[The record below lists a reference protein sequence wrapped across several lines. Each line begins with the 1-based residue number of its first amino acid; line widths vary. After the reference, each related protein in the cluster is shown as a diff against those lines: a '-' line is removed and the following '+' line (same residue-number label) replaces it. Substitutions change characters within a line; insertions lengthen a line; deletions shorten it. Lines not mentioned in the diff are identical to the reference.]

1 MIKPIQFHIQ
11 ALSISF
17 SQLGKGKFL
26 KFFIPGFIVAGLFW
40 QIFLI
45 TDTIESSFSF
55 LEGVPIIGSY
65 INSGIEG
72 TFSLLNFI
80 LEQVF
85 VFFILTLL
93 SPFNT
98 ILSEKVD
105 TSLTGKIYSFDLMTI
120 ISDLIRMIFI
130 VLIAILLEL
139 IVMFLYWMISGLIPF
154 DFIDQIAYFL
164 IAAFFYGF
172 SFYDYSLERYHVGV
186 SGSIR
191 FAFSNMLLVAL
202 TGTIFLAL
210 YRIPYVGVIISPVIA
225 TILSTIVYIKFRNN
239 VELNSKEV

>member
-1 MIKPIQFHIQ
+1 MIKPIQIHIE
-11 ALSISF
+11 AISKTF
-17 SQLGKGKFL
+17 SELGNGKFL
-26 KFFIPGFIVAGLFW
+26 KFFIPGIVVAGLFW

-45 TDTIESSFSF
+45 SDTIESSFSF
-55 LEGVPIIGSY
+55 LESVPLIGSY
-65 INSGIEG
+65 LNKGIAG
-72 TFSLLNFI
+72 TFSLFNFI

-105 TSLTGKIYSFDLMTI
+105 TSLTGQNYSFDLMAI

-139 IVMFLYWMISGLIPF
+139 LVMGLYWLISGLIPF

-172 SFYDYSLERYHVGV
+172 SFYDYSLERYHIGV

-191 FAFSNMLLVAL
+191 YAFSNILLVAL

-210 YRIPYVGVIISPVIA
+210 YSIPYIGVIISPVIT
-225 TILSTIVYIKFRNN
+225 TIIATIVYIKSRNN
-239 VELNSKEV
+239 VELNSKQV